1 MFLSL
6 TKDLNLQ
13 NCRWFQHLEREQL
26 HNLKMSKITNMRKVK
41 QDDKFS
47 LAVREI
53 QTQHPANKKC
63 FDCEQRGP
71 TYLNMTIGSFVCTKC
86 SGMLRGEQR
95 Y

>member
-1 MFLSL
+1 
-6 TKDLNLQ
+6 
-13 NCRWFQHLEREQL
+13 
-26 HNLKMSKITNMRKVK
+26 MSKITNMRKVK

-53 QTQHPANKKC
+53 QSQHPANKKC

-86 SGMLRGEQR
+86 SGMLRGEILDACQILQGSMIFCQA
-95 Y
+95 